1 MVGTVKGS
9 PPRVSVLMPVWR
21 AEATLDEALHDVR
34 AQTREDWECVLVL
47 DGVADA
53 SAEIARRHAAAD
65 PRVRVL
71 ELPHAGIV
79 PALVA
84 GLAAC
89 RAPLVARFD
98 ADDRMAP
105 ERLALQVAHLEA
117 HPEVALVTCRVRF
130 EVLAAPEA
138 ASPVDLARSGMAR
151 HAAWLDTLDTS
162 ARIRAARFI
171 DAPVAHPAVTYR
183 KAAVDA
189 VGGYRAGP
197 FAEDHDLWLRMFA
210 AGLVFARVDDVL
222 VTWRDGAHRL
232 TRTDTRYADAERRAL
247 VHHHLLVPGG
257 PAAGKRIRIWGA
269 GEYGRRHA
277 KELAARGAQVD
288 DLLDIDPKKVGRR
301 VAGGIPVVSADG
313 LGPPDGR
320 PILVAVATPGARAII
335 ADRLDQRGYREDL
348 DWWALQ

>member
-1 MVGTVKGS
+1 
-9 PPRVSVLMPVWR
+9 MPIWR
-21 AEATLDEALHDVR
+21 AEATLDDALDDLR
-34 AQTREDWECVLVL
+34 AQTLSEWEGVLVL
-47 DGVADA
+47 DGAADD
-53 SAEIARRHAAAD
+53 SPSIARRHAAAD
-65 PRVRVL
+65 PRLRVL
-71 ELPHAGIV
+71 EVPHAGIV
-79 PALVA
+79 PALVT

-117 HPEVALVTCRVRF
+117 RPGVALVTCRVHF
-130 EVLAAPEA
+130 EVLATSPDAP
-138 ASPVDLARSGMAR
+138 PLDLARSGMAR
-151 HAAWLDTLDTS
+151 HAAWLDTLDTPE
-162 ARIRAARFI
+162 RIRAARFI
-171 DAPVAHPAVTYR
+171 DAPVAHPAVTFR

-210 AGLVFARVDDVL
+210 AGLSFERVERHL
-222 VTWRDGAHRL
+222 VTWRDRADRL
-232 TRTDTRYADAERRAL
+232 TRTDPRYADAERRAL
-247 VHHHLLVPGG
+247 VHHHLLAPGG
-257 PAAGKRIRIWGA
+257 PAAGRRLRIWGA

-288 DLLDIDPKKVGRR
+288 ELLDIDPKKVGRR
-301 VAGGIPVVSADG
+301 VAGGIPVASAEA

-335 ADRLDQRGYREDL
+335 ADRLARGGYREDH